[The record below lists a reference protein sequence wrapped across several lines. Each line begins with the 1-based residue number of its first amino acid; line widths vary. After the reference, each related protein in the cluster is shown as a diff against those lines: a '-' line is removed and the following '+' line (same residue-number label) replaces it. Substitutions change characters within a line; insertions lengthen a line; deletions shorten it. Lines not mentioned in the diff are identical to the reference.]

1 MATFQYEALDTK
13 TGKTEKGELPANSQA
28 EALARLQEMGLAPT
42 KCEESK
48 AVTKSKKSGKKKGA
62 GGRKK
67 GKKSAMDIEIPG
79 LGGGVNEK
87 VLTVFTRQLA
97 QLTSAGLPLLSGLTV
112 LERQEKNAALRRVL
126 GDLAEVIEGGG
137 TFSEGLNQHP
147 KVFNKLFVSMVK
159 AGELGGVLEV
169 VLDRLA
175 QFMEKAAR
183 IKGKVKAAM
192 FYPIAVL
199 VVAIAIMG
207 VLLVFVIPKF
217 KAVFADLTGAGGLHP
232 FTEFVLSISETVKT
246 NVFGTLTGAFA
257 FFLTLGM
264 LGQSKYGRF
273 VLDKLALFFPIIGPV
288 VEKVSIA
295 RFARTLGTLINSGV
309 PILQA
314 LNIVKDTSGNTV
326 IATAVQDVHDSVKEG
341 ETIVAPLE
349 ASRVFPPMVISM
361 VDVGE
366 KTGDMPQMLEKI
378 ADTYDE
384 EVDRSVEAMTSLIE
398 PVMIVFLAVIVGS
411 IVIAMFLPL
420 IQMIDTLGGE
430 GG

>member
-1 MATFQYEALDTK
+1 MAKFQYEALDTK
-13 TGKTEKGELPANSQA
+13 TGKSEKGELPANSQA

-42 KCEESK
+42 KVEEAK
-48 AVTKSKKSGKKKGA
+48 AEPKKGKGKAKKKA
-62 GGRKK
+62 GKK
-67 GKKSAMDIEIPG
+67 GKKGAMAMEINIG
-79 LGGGVNEK
+79 AAVNDK
-87 VLTVFTRQLA
+87 TLTIFTRQLA

-112 LERQEKNAALRRVL
+112 LARQEKNQTLKRVL
-126 GDLAEVIEGGG
+126 GELAEVIEGGG
-137 TFSEGLNQHP
+137 TFSEGLAQHP

-175 QFMEKAAR
+175 QFMEKAMR

-199 VVAIAIMG
+199 VVAVVIMAI
-207 VLLVFVIPKF
+207 LLIFVIPKF
-217 KAVFADLTGAGGLHP
+217 KDVFGDLTGEDGLP
-232 FTEFVLSISETVKT
+232 EFTEIVLSISDTVK
-246 NVFGTLTGAFA
+246 NNAFGTFTAIFA
-257 FFLTLGM
+257 FFLTLSM
-264 LGQSKYGRF
+264 LAKTKYGRF
-273 VLDKLALFFPIIGPV
+273 VLDKLALFFPIVGPV
-288 VEKVSIA
+288 VEKVAIA

-326 IATAVQDVHDSVKEG
+326 VAQAVQDVHDSVKEG

-384 EVDRSVEAMTSLIE
+384 EVDRAVESMTSLIE

-420 IQMIDTLGGE
+420 IRMIETIS
-430 GG
+430 

>member
-1 MATFQYEALDTK
+1 MAKFQYEALDTK

-42 KCEESK
+42 KCEEAK
-48 AVTKSKKSGKKKGA
+48 AEPKKGKGKAKKKA
-62 GGRKK
+62 GKK
-67 GKKSAMDIEIPG
+67 GKKGAMQLEINIG
-79 LGGGVNEK
+79 AAVNEK
-87 VLTVFTRQLA
+87 TLTIFTRQLA

-112 LERQEKNAALRRVL
+112 LARQEKNQTLKRVL
-126 GDLAEVIEGGG
+126 GELAEVIEGGG
-137 TFSEGLNQHP
+137 TFSEGLAQHP

-175 QFMEKAAR
+175 QFMEKAMR

-199 VVAIAIMG
+199 IVAIVIMAI
-207 VLLVFVIPKF
+207 LLIFVIPKF
-217 KAVFADLTGAGGLHP
+217 KDVFGDLTGEDGLP
-232 FTEFVLSISETVKT
+232 DFTQFVLDISDTVKE
-246 NVFGTLTGAFA
+246 NAFGTGTAMFA
-257 FFLTLGM
+257 FMLTLSMYGNT
-264 LGQSKYGRF
+264 KHGRF
-273 VLDKLALFFPIIGPV
+273 VLDKLALFFPIVGPV

-326 IATAVQDVHDSVKEG
+326 VAQAVQDVHDSVKEG

-384 EVDRSVEAMTSLIE
+384 EVDRAVESMTSLIE

-420 IQMIDTLGGE
+420 IKMIE
-430 GG
+430 SIS

>member
-1 MATFQYEALDTK
+1 MAKFQYEALDTK

-42 KCEESK
+42 KCEMAK
-48 AVTKSKKSGKKKGA
+48 AEPKKGKGKAKKKA
-62 GGRKK
+62 GKK
-67 GKKSAMDIEIPG
+67 GKKGAMQLEINIG
-79 LGGGVNEK
+79 AAVNEK
-87 VLTVFTRQLA
+87 TLTIFTRQLA

-112 LERQEKNAALRRVL
+112 LARQEKNQTLKRVL
-126 GDLAEVIEGGG
+126 GELAEVIEGGG
-137 TFSEGLNQHP
+137 TFSEGLAQHP

-175 QFMEKAAR
+175 QFMEKAMR

-199 VVAIAIMG
+199 IVAIVIMAI
-207 VLLVFVIPKF
+207 LLIFVIPKF
-217 KAVFADLTGAGGLHP
+217 KDVFGDLTGEDGLP
-232 FTEFVLSISETVKT
+232 EFTQFVLDISDTVKE
-246 NVFGTLTGAFA
+246 NAFGTATGMFA
-257 FFLTLGM
+257 FMLTLSLCGK
-264 LGQSKYGRF
+264 SKHGRF

-326 IATAVQDVHDSVKEG
+326 VAQAVQDVHDSVKEG

-384 EVDRSVEAMTSLIE
+384 EVDRAVESMTSLIE
-398 PVMIVFLAVIVGS
+398 PVMIVFLAVMVGS

-420 IQMIDTLGGE
+420 IKMIE
-430 GG
+430 SIS

>member
-1 MATFQYEALDTK
+1 MAKFQYEALDTK
-13 TGKTEKGELPANSQA
+13 TGKTERGELPANSQA

-42 KCEESK
+42 KCEEAK
-48 AVTKSKKSGKKKGA
+48 AEPKKGKGKAKKKA
-62 GGRKK
+62 GKK
-67 GKKSAMDIEIPG
+67 GKKGAMQLEINIG
-79 LGGGVNEK
+79 AAVNEK
-87 VLTVFTRQLA
+87 TLTIFTRQLA

-112 LERQEKNAALRRVL
+112 LARQEKNQTLKRVL
-126 GDLAEVIEGGG
+126 GELAEVIEGGG
-137 TFSEGLNQHP
+137 TFSEGLAQHP

-175 QFMEKAAR
+175 QFMEKAMR

-199 VVAIAIMG
+199 IVAIVIMAI
-207 VLLVFVIPKF
+207 LLIFVIPKF
-217 KAVFADLTGAGGLHP
+217 KDVFGDLTGDDGLP
-232 FTEFVLSISETVKT
+232 EFTQFVLDISDTVKE
-246 NVFGTLTGAFA
+246 NAFGTATGMFA
-257 FFLTLGM
+257 FM
-264 LGQSKYGRF
+264 LALSLCGKSKHGRF

-326 IATAVQDVHDSVKEG
+326 VAQAVQDVHDSVKEG

-384 EVDRSVEAMTSLIE
+384 EVDRAVESMTSLIE

-420 IQMIDTLGGE
+420 IRMIE
-430 GG
+430 SIS

>member
-1 MATFQYEALDTK
+1 MATFQYEAVNTQS
-13 TGKTEKGELPANSQA
+13 GKTEKGELPAASQA

-42 KCEESK
+42 KVEK
-48 AVTKSKKSGKKKGA
+48 AKAAPKKAKRGAAKGKKGA
-62 GGRKK
+62 KK
-67 GKKSAMDIEIPG
+67 GLGAMEINIPG
-79 LGGGVNEK
+79 LGGRVKEK
-87 VLTVFTRQLA
+87 NLTIFTRQLA
-97 QLTSAGLPLLSGLTV
+97 QLTSAGLPLLTGLKV
-112 LERQEKNAALRRVL
+112 LERQEKTPTLRRVL
-126 GDLAEVIEGGG
+126 GELSEVIEGGG
-137 TFSEGLNQHP
+137 TFSEGLAQHP

-175 QFMEKAAR
+175 MFMEKAMK

-199 VVAIAIMG
+199 VVAVVIMG
-207 VLLVFVIPKF
+207 ILMVFVIPKF
-217 KAVFADLTGAGGLHP
+217 KDVFADMMGTGLPAFTMVVLNISDVIRLHA
-232 FTEFVLSISETVKT
+232 V
-246 NVFGTLTGAFA
+246 GTLTGIFA
-257 FFLTLGM
+257 FFFALAM
-264 LGQSKYGRF
+264 IGRTNF
-273 VLDKLALFFPIIGPV
+273 GRYILDKMSLLFPVIGPV
-288 VEKVSIA
+288 VERVAIA

-314 LNIVKDTSGNTV
+314 LNIVKDTSGNV
-326 IATAVQDVHDSVKEG
+326 VVARAVQDVHDSVKEG

-366 KTGDMPQMLEKI
+366 KTGDMPQMLEKV

-384 EVDRSVEAMTSLIE
+384 EVDRAVESLTSLIE
-398 PVMIVFLAVIVGS
+398 PIMIVFLAVIVGS

-420 IQMIDTLGGE
+420 IAMIE
-430 GG
+430 GMGDA

>member
-1 MATFQYEALDTK
+1 MAKFQYEALDTK

-42 KCEESK
+42 KCEEAK
-48 AVTKSKKSGKKKGA
+48 AEPKKGKGKAKKKA
-62 GGRKK
+62 GKK
-67 GKKSAMDIEIPG
+67 GKKGAMQLEINIG
-79 LGGGVNEK
+79 AAVNEK
-87 VLTVFTRQLA
+87 TLTIFTRQLA

-112 LERQEKNAALRRVL
+112 LARQEKNQTLKRVL
-126 GDLAEVIEGGG
+126 GELAEVIEGGG
-137 TFSEGLNQHP
+137 TFSEGLAQHP

-175 QFMEKAAR
+175 QFMDKAMR

-199 VVAIAIMG
+199 IVAIVIMAI
-207 VLLVFVIPKF
+207 LLIFVIPKF
-217 KAVFADLTGAGGLHP
+217 KDVFGDLTGDDGLP
-232 FTEFVLSISETVKT
+232 EFTQFVLDISDTVKE
-246 NVFGTLTGAFA
+246 NAFGTATGMFA
-257 FFLTLGM
+257 FMLTLSLCGK
-264 LGQSKYGRF
+264 SKHGRF

-326 IATAVQDVHDSVKEG
+326 VAQAVQDVHDSVKEG

-384 EVDRSVEAMTSLIE
+384 AVDRAVESMTSLIE

-420 IQMIDTLGGE
+420 IRMIE
-430 GG
+430 SIS

>member
-1 MATFQYEALDTK
+1 MAKFQYEALDTK
-13 TGKTEKGELPANSQA
+13 TGKSEKGELPANSQA

-42 KCEESK
+42 KVEEAK
-48 AVTKSKKSGKKKGA
+48 AEPKKGKAKKKAKKKA
-62 GGRKK
+62 GKK
-67 GKKSAMDIEIPG
+67 GKKGAMAMEINIG
-79 LGGGVNEK
+79 AAVNDK
-87 VLTVFTRQLA
+87 TLTIFTRQLA

-112 LERQEKNAALRRVL
+112 LARQEKNQTLKRVL
-126 GDLAEVIEGGG
+126 GELAEVIEGGG
-137 TFSEGLNQHP
+137 TFSEGLAQHP

-175 QFMEKAAR
+175 QFMEKAMR

-199 VVAIAIMG
+199 VVAVVIMAI
-207 VLLVFVIPKF
+207 LLIFVIPKF
-217 KAVFADLTGAGGLHP
+217 KDVFGDLTGEDGLP
-232 FTEFVLSISETVKT
+232 EFTEIVLSISDTVK
-246 NVFGTLTGAFA
+246 NNAFGTFTAIFA
-257 FFLTLGM
+257 FFLTLSM
-264 LGQSKYGRF
+264 LAKTKYGRF
-273 VLDKLALFFPIIGPV
+273 VLDKLALFFPIVGPV
-288 VEKVSIA
+288 VEKVAIA

-326 IATAVQDVHDSVKEG
+326 VAQAVQDVHDSVKEG

-384 EVDRSVEAMTSLIE
+384 EVDRAVESMTSLIE

-420 IQMIDTLGGE
+420 IRMIETIS
-430 GG
+430 

>member
-1 MATFQYEALDTK
+1 MAKFQYEALDTK

-42 KCEESK
+42 KCEEAK
-48 AVTKSKKSGKKKGA
+48 AEPKKGKGKAKKKA
-62 GGRKK
+62 GKK
-67 GKKSAMDIEIPG
+67 GKKGAMQLEINIG
-79 LGGGVNEK
+79 AAVNEK
-87 VLTVFTRQLA
+87 TLTIFTRQLA

-112 LERQEKNAALRRVL
+112 LARQEKNQTLKRVL
-126 GDLAEVIEGGG
+126 GELAEVIEGGG
-137 TFSEGLNQHP
+137 TFSEGLAQHP

-175 QFMEKAAR
+175 QFMEKAMR

-199 VVAIAIMG
+199 IVAIVIMAI
-207 VLLVFVIPKF
+207 LLIFVIPKF
-217 KAVFADLTGAGGLHP
+217 KDVFGDLTGDDGLP
-232 FTEFVLSISETVKT
+232 EFTQFVLDISDTVKE
-246 NVFGTLTGAFA
+246 NAFGTATGMFA
-257 FFLTLGM
+257 FMLTLSLCGK
-264 LGQSKYGRF
+264 SKHGRF

-288 VEKVSIA
+288 VAKVSIA

-326 IATAVQDVHDSVKEG
+326 VAQAVQDVHDSVKEG

-384 EVDRSVEAMTSLIE
+384 EVDRAVESMTSLIE

-420 IQMIDTLGGE
+420 IRMIE
-430 GG
+430 SIS

>member
-1 MATFQYEALDTK
+1 MATFQYEALNAK
-13 TGKTEKGELPANSQA
+13 SGKTEKGELNVASQS
-28 EALARLQEMGLAPT
+28 EALARLQEMGLAPI
-42 KCEESK
+42 KVDPVKKEG
-48 AVTKSKKSGKKKGA
+48 SKKAKAKRGAPKGKKGA
-62 GGRKK
+62 KK
-67 GKKSAMDIEIPG
+67 GLGDVEINIPG
-79 LGGGVNEK
+79 LSGRVKEK
-87 VLTVFTRQLA
+87 NLTIFTRQLA
-97 QLTSAGLPLLSGLTV
+97 QLTSAGLPLLSGLRV
-112 LERQEKNAALRRVL
+112 LERQEKNPTLRRVL
-126 GDLAEVIEGGG
+126 GELSEVIEGGG
-137 TFSEGLNQHP
+137 TFSEGLAQHT

-175 QFMEKAAR
+175 QFMEKAMR

-199 VVAIAIMG
+199 VVAIVIMAI
-207 VLLVFVIPKF
+207 LLVFVIPKF
-217 KAVFADLTGAGGLHP
+217 KDVFSEMMGTGLPA
-232 FTEFVLSISETVKT
+232 FTT
-246 NVFGTLTGAFA
+246 
-257 FFLTLGM
+257 
-264 LGQSKYGRF
+264 F
-273 VLDKLALFFPIIGPV
+273 VLDISDTVKNNAIGTLAGMLATMFTFAMIGRSNYGRYILDKMSLFFPIIGPV
-288 VEKVSIA
+288 VEKVAIA

-314 LNIVKDTSGNTV
+314 LNIVKDTSGNV
-326 IATAVQDVHDSVKEG
+326 VVARAVQDVHDSVKEG

-384 EVDRSVEAMTSLIE
+384 EVDRAVESLTSLIE
-398 PVMIVFLAVIVGS
+398 PIMIVFLAVIVGG

-420 IQMIDTLGGE
+420 IKMIE
-430 GG
+430 GIE

>member
-1 MATFQYEALDTK
+1 MAKFQYEALDTK
-13 TGKTEKGELPANSQA
+13 TGKTERGELPANSQA

-42 KCEESK
+42 KCEEAK
-48 AVTKSKKSGKKKGA
+48 AEPKKGKGKAKKKA
-62 GGRKK
+62 RKK
-67 GKKSAMDIEIPG
+67 GKKGAMQLEINIG
-79 LGGGVNEK
+79 AAVNEK
-87 VLTVFTRQLA
+87 TLTIFTRQLA

-112 LERQEKNAALRRVL
+112 LARQEKNQTLKRVL
-126 GDLAEVIEGGG
+126 GELAEVIEGGG
-137 TFSEGLNQHP
+137 TFSEGLAQHP

-175 QFMEKAAR
+175 QFMEKAMR

-199 VVAIAIMG
+199 IVAIVIMAI
-207 VLLVFVIPKF
+207 LLIFVIPKF
-217 KAVFADLTGAGGLHP
+217 KDVFGDLTGDDGLP
-232 FTEFVLSISETVKT
+232 EFTQFVLDISDTVKE
-246 NVFGTLTGAFA
+246 NAFGTATGMFA
-257 FFLTLGM
+257 FMLTLSLCGK
-264 LGQSKYGRF
+264 SKHGRF

-326 IATAVQDVHDSVKEG
+326 VAQAVQDVHDSVKEG

-384 EVDRSVEAMTSLIE
+384 EVDRAVESMTSLIE

-420 IQMIDTLGGE
+420 IRMIE
-430 GG
+430 SIS

>member
-1 MATFQYEALDTK
+1 MATFQYEALNAQS
-13 TGKTEKGELPANSQA
+13 GKTEKGELNVGSQA
-28 EALARLQEMGLAPT
+28 EALARLQEMGLAPI
-42 KCEESK
+42 KVDPVKKEGPKK
-48 AVTKSKKSGKKKGA
+48 AKAKRGAAKGKKGA
-62 GGRKK
+62 KK
-67 GKKSAMDIEIPG
+67 GLGDMEINIPG
-79 LGGGVNEK
+79 LGGRVKEK
-87 VLTVFTRQLA
+87 NLTIFTRQLA
-97 QLTSAGLPLLSGLTV
+97 QLTSAGLPLLSGLRV
-112 LERQEKNAALRRVL
+112 LERQEKTPTLRRVV

-137 TFSEGLNQHP
+137 TFSEGLAQNP

-175 QFMEKAAR
+175 QFMEKAMR

-199 VVAIAIMG
+199 VVAIVIMG

-217 KAVFADLTGAGGLHP
+217 KDVFAEMMGTGLP
-232 FTEFVLSISETVKT
+232 RFTEIVLDISDVVRL
-246 NVFGTLTGAFA
+246 NAMGTLSGMFA
-257 FFLTLGM
+257 CMFTFAM
-264 LGQSKYGRF
+264 VGRTHF
-273 VLDKLALFFPIIGPV
+273 GRYILDKMSLLFPIIGPV
-288 VEKVSIA
+288 VEKVAIA

-314 LNIVKDTSGNTV
+314 LNIVKDTSGNV
-326 IATAVQDVHDSVKEG
+326 VVSRAVQDVHDSVKEG

-384 EVDRSVEAMTSLIE
+384 EVDRAVESLTSLIE
-398 PVMIVFLAVIVGS
+398 PIMIVFLAVIVGG

-420 IQMIDTLGGE
+420 IKLIE
-430 GG
+430 NIS

>member
-1 MATFQYEALDTK
+1 MAKFQYEALDTK
-13 TGKTEKGELPANSQA
+13 TGKTERGELPANSQT

-42 KCEESK
+42 KCEEAK
-48 AVTKSKKSGKKKGA
+48 AEPKKGKGKAKKKA
-62 GGRKK
+62 GKK
-67 GKKSAMDIEIPG
+67 GKKGAMQLEINIG
-79 LGGGVNEK
+79 AAVNEK
-87 VLTVFTRQLA
+87 TLTIFTRQLA

-112 LERQEKNAALRRVL
+112 LARQEKNQTLKRVL
-126 GDLAEVIEGGG
+126 GELAEVIEGGG
-137 TFSEGLNQHP
+137 TFSEGLAQHP

-175 QFMEKAAR
+175 QFMEKAMR

-199 VVAIAIMG
+199 IVAIVIMAI
-207 VLLVFVIPKF
+207 LLIFVIPKF
-217 KAVFADLTGAGGLHP
+217 KDVFGDLTGEDGLP
-232 FTEFVLSISETVKT
+232 DFTQFVLDISDTVKE
-246 NVFGTLTGAFA
+246 NAFGTATGMFA
-257 FFLTLGM
+257 FMLTLSLCGK
-264 LGQSKYGRF
+264 SKHGRF

-326 IATAVQDVHDSVKEG
+326 VAQAVQDVHDSVKEG

-384 EVDRSVEAMTSLIE
+384 EVDRAVESMTSLIE

-420 IQMIDTLGGE
+420 IRMIE
-430 GG
+430 SIS

>member
-1 MATFQYEALDTK
+1 MAKFQYEALDTK
-13 TGKTEKGELPANSQA
+13 TGKTEKGELPAGSQA

-42 KCEESK
+42 KVEEAK
-48 AVTKSKKSGKKKGA
+48 AEPKKGKGKAKKKG
-62 GGRKK
+62 GKK
-67 GKKSAMDIEIPG
+67 GKKAGMSMEITIGAP
-79 LGGGVNEK
+79 VNEK
-87 VLTVFTRQLA
+87 TLTIFTRQLA

-112 LERQEKNAALRRVL
+112 LSRQEKNQTLKRVL
-126 GDLAEVIEGGG
+126 GELAEVIEGGG
-137 TFSEGLNQHP
+137 TFSEGLAQHP
-147 KVFNKLFVSMVK
+147 KVFNKLFISMVK

-175 QFMEKAAR
+175 QFQEKAMR

-199 VVAIAIMG
+199 VVAVVIMAI
-207 VLLVFVIPKF
+207 LLIFVIPKF
-217 KAVFADLTGAGGLHP
+217 KDVFGDLTGDDGLPEFTQFVLDISDTVKNNAFGTFTAVFAFFWT
-232 FTEFVLSISETVKT
+232 LSMAAKT
-246 NVFGTLTGAFA
+246 
-257 FFLTLGM
+257 
-264 LGQSKYGRF
+264 KYGRF

-288 VEKVSIA
+288 VEKGAIA

-326 IATAVQDVHDSVKEG
+326 VAQAVQDVHDSVKEG

-384 EVDRSVEAMTSLIE
+384 EVDRAVESMTSLIE

-420 IQMIDTLGGE
+420 IRMIETIS
-430 GG
+430 

>member
-1 MATFQYEALDTK
+1 MAKFQYEALDTK
-13 TGKTEKGELPANSQA
+13 TGKTERGELPATSQA

-42 KCEESK
+42 KCEEAK
-48 AVTKSKKSGKKKGA
+48 AEPKKGKGKAKKKA
-62 GGRKK
+62 GKK
-67 GKKSAMDIEIPG
+67 GKKGAMQLEINIG
-79 LGGGVNEK
+79 AAVNEK
-87 VLTVFTRQLA
+87 TLTIFTRQLA

-112 LERQEKNAALRRVL
+112 LARQEKNQTLKRVL
-126 GDLAEVIEGGG
+126 GELAEVIEGGG
-137 TFSEGLNQHP
+137 TFSEGLAQHP

-175 QFMEKAAR
+175 QFMEKAMR

-199 VVAIAIMG
+199 IVAIVIMAI
-207 VLLVFVIPKF
+207 LLIFVIPKF
-217 KAVFADLTGAGGLHP
+217 KDVFGDLTGDDGLP
-232 FTEFVLSISETVKT
+232 EFTQFVLDISDTVKE
-246 NVFGTLTGAFA
+246 NAFGTATGMFA
-257 FFLTLGM
+257 FMLTLSLCGK
-264 LGQSKYGRF
+264 SKHGRF

-326 IATAVQDVHDSVKEG
+326 VAQAVQDVHDSVKEG

-384 EVDRSVEAMTSLIE
+384 EVDRAVESMTSLIE

-420 IQMIDTLGGE
+420 IRMIE
-430 GG
+430 SIS

>member
-1 MATFQYEALDTK
+1 MATFQYEAVNTK
-13 TGKTEKGELPANSQA
+13 SGKTEKGELPAASQA

-42 KCEESK
+42 KVEK
-48 AVTKSKKSGKKKGA
+48 AKINPKKAKRGKGKKKGKKKGFGQMELSIPGM
-62 GGRKK
+62 GGRVK
-67 GKKSAMDIEIPG
+67 
-79 LGGGVNEK
+79 EK
-87 VLTVFTRQLA
+87 ILTIFTRQLA
-97 QLTSAGLPLLSGLTV
+97 QLTSAGLPLLTGLKV
-112 LERQEKNAALRRVL
+112 LEKQEKDVTLRRVL
-126 GDLAEVIEGGG
+126 GELSEVIEGGG
-137 TFSEGLNQHP
+137 TFSEGLAQHP

-175 QFMEKAAR
+175 MFMEKAMK

-199 VVAIAIMG
+199 VVAVVIMG
-207 VLLVFVIPKF
+207 ILLVFVIPKF
-217 KAVFADLTGAGGLHP
+217 KDVFADMLGKDGLP
-232 FTEFVLSISETVKT
+232 DFTEFVLAISDTVRL
-246 NVFGTLTGAFA
+246 NAMGTMCGAFA
-257 FFLTLGM
+257 CFFTFSM
-264 LGQSKYGRF
+264 IGRTDF
-273 VLDKLALFFPIIGPV
+273 GRYILDKMSLLFPVIGPV
-288 VEKVSIA
+288 VERVAIA

-314 LNIVKDTSGNTV
+314 LNIVKDTSGNV
-326 IATAVQDVHDSVKEG
+326 VVARAVQAVHDSVREG
-341 ETIVAPLE
+341 ETIVAPLD

-384 EVDRSVEAMTSLIE
+384 EVDRAVESLTSLIE
-398 PVMIVFLAVIVGS
+398 PIMIVFLAVIVGG

-420 IQMIDTLGGE
+420 IVMIESLGGAE
-430 GG
+430 

>member
-1 MATFQYEALDTK
+1 MAKFQYEALDTK
-13 TGKTEKGELPANSQA
+13 TGRTEKGELPANSQA

-42 KCEESK
+42 KCEEAK
-48 AVTKSKKSGKKKGA
+48 AEPKKGKGKAKKKA
-62 GGRKK
+62 GKK
-67 GKKSAMDIEIPG
+67 GKKGAMQLEINIG
-79 LGGGVNEK
+79 AAVNEK
-87 VLTVFTRQLA
+87 TLTIFTRQLA

-112 LERQEKNAALRRVL
+112 LARQEKNQTLKRVL
-126 GDLAEVIEGGG
+126 GELAEVIEGGG
-137 TFSEGLNQHP
+137 TFSEGLAQHP

-175 QFMEKAAR
+175 QFMEKAMR

-199 VVAIAIMG
+199 IVAIVIMAI
-207 VLLVFVIPKF
+207 LLIFVIPKF
-217 KAVFADLTGAGGLHP
+217 KDVFGDLTGDDGLP
-232 FTEFVLSISETVKT
+232 EFTQFVLDISDTVKE
-246 NVFGTLTGAFA
+246 NAFGTATGMFA
-257 FFLTLGM
+257 FMLTLSLCGK
-264 LGQSKYGRF
+264 SKHGRF

-326 IATAVQDVHDSVKEG
+326 VAQAVQDVHDSVKEG

-384 EVDRSVEAMTSLIE
+384 EVDRAVESMTSLIE

-420 IQMIDTLGGE
+420 IRMIE
-430 GG
+430 SIS

>member
-1 MATFQYEALDTK
+1 MAKFQYEALDTK

-42 KCEESK
+42 KCEEAK
-48 AVTKSKKSGKKKGA
+48 ASPKKGKGKAKKKA
-62 GGRKK
+62 GKK
-67 GKKSAMDIEIPG
+67 GKKGAMQIEINIG
-79 LGGGVNEK
+79 AAVNEK
-87 VLTVFTRQLA
+87 TLTIFTRQLA

-112 LERQEKNAALRRVL
+112 LARQEKNQTLKRVL
-126 GDLAEVIEGGG
+126 GELAEVIEGGG
-137 TFSEGLNQHP
+137 TFSEGLAQHP

-175 QFMEKAAR
+175 QFMEKAMR

-199 VVAIAIMG
+199 IVAIVIMAI
-207 VLLVFVIPKF
+207 LLIFVIPKF
-217 KAVFADLTGAGGLHP
+217 KDVFGDLTGEDGLP
-232 FTEFVLSISETVKT
+232 EFTQFVLDISDTVKD
-246 NVFGTLTGAFA
+246 NAFGTATGMFA
-257 FFLTLGM
+257 FMLTLSLCGK
-264 LGQSKYGRF
+264 SKHGRF

-326 IATAVQDVHDSVKEG
+326 VAQAVQDVHDSVKEG

-384 EVDRSVEAMTSLIE
+384 EVDRAVESMTSLIE

-420 IQMIDTLGGE
+420 IKMIETIS
-430 GG
+430 

>member
-1 MATFQYEALDTK
+1 MAMEINIGAAVNDK
-13 TGKTEKGELPANSQA
+13 T
-28 EALARLQEMGLAPT
+28 
-42 KCEESK
+42 
-48 AVTKSKKSGKKKGA
+48 
-62 GGRKK
+62 
-67 GKKSAMDIEIPG
+67 
-79 LGGGVNEK
+79 
-87 VLTVFTRQLA
+87 LTIFTRQLA

-112 LERQEKNAALRRVL
+112 LARQEKNQTLKRVL
-126 GDLAEVIEGGG
+126 GELAEVIEGGG
-137 TFSEGLNQHP
+137 TFSEGLAQHP

-175 QFMEKAAR
+175 QFMEKAMR

-199 VVAIAIMG
+199 VVAVVIMAI
-207 VLLVFVIPKF
+207 LLIFVIPKF
-217 KAVFADLTGAGGLHP
+217 KDVFGDLTGEDGLP
-232 FTEFVLSISETVKT
+232 EFTEIVLSISDTVK
-246 NVFGTLTGAFA
+246 NNAFGTFTAIFA
-257 FFLTLGM
+257 FFLTLSM
-264 LGQSKYGRF
+264 LAKTKYGRF
-273 VLDKLALFFPIIGPV
+273 VLDKLALFFPIVGPV
-288 VEKVSIA
+288 VEKVAIA

-326 IATAVQDVHDSVKEG
+326 VAQAVQDVHDSVKEG

-384 EVDRSVEAMTSLIE
+384 EVDRAVESMTSLIE

-420 IQMIDTLGGE
+420 IRMIETIS
-430 GG
+430 

>member
-1 MATFQYEALDTK
+1 MAKFQYEALDTK
-13 TGKTEKGELPANSQA
+13 TGKSEKGELPANSQA

-42 KCEESK
+42 KVEEAK
-48 AVTKSKKSGKKKGA
+48 AEPKKGKGKTKKKA
-62 GGRKK
+62 SKK
-67 GKKSAMDIEIPG
+67 GKKGAMAMEINIG
-79 LGGGVNEK
+79 AAVNDK
-87 VLTVFTRQLA
+87 TLTIFTRQLA

-112 LERQEKNAALRRVL
+112 LARQEKNQTLKRVL
-126 GDLAEVIEGGG
+126 GELAEVIEGGG
-137 TFSEGLNQHP
+137 TFSEGLAQHP

-175 QFMEKAAR
+175 QFMEKAMR

-199 VVAIAIMG
+199 VVAVVIMAI
-207 VLLVFVIPKF
+207 LLIFVIPKF
-217 KAVFADLTGAGGLHP
+217 KDVFGDLTGEDGLP
-232 FTEFVLSISETVKT
+232 EFTEIVLSISDTVK
-246 NVFGTLTGAFA
+246 NNAFGTFTAIFA
-257 FFLTLGM
+257 FFLTLSM
-264 LGQSKYGRF
+264 LAKTKYGRF
-273 VLDKLALFFPIIGPV
+273 VLDKLALFFPIVGPV
-288 VEKVSIA
+288 VEKVAIA

-326 IATAVQDVHDSVKEG
+326 VAQAVQDVHDSVKEG

-384 EVDRSVEAMTSLIE
+384 EVDRAVESMTSLIE

-420 IQMIDTLGGE
+420 IRMIETIS
-430 GG
+430 

>member
-1 MATFQYEALDTK
+1 MAKFQYEALDTK

-42 KCEESK
+42 KCEEAK
-48 AVTKSKKSGKKKGA
+48 AEPKKGKGKAKKKA
-62 GGRKK
+62 GKK
-67 GKKSAMDIEIPG
+67 GKKGAMQIEINIG
-79 LGGGVNEK
+79 AAVNEK
-87 VLTVFTRQLA
+87 TLTIFTRQLA

-112 LERQEKNAALRRVL
+112 LARQEKNQVLKRVL
-126 GDLAEVIEGGG
+126 GELAEVIEGGG
-137 TFSEGLNQHP
+137 TFSEGLAQHP

-175 QFMEKAAR
+175 QFMEKAMR

-199 VVAIAIMG
+199 IVAIVIMAI
-207 VLLVFVIPKF
+207 LLIFVIPKF
-217 KAVFADLTGAGGLHP
+217 KDVFGDLTGDDGLP
-232 FTEFVLSISETVKT
+232 EFTQFVLDISDTVKD
-246 NVFGTLTGAFA
+246 NAFGTATGMFA
-257 FFLTLGM
+257 FMLTLSLCGK
-264 LGQSKYGRF
+264 SKHGRF

-326 IATAVQDVHDSVKEG
+326 VAQAVQDVHDSVKEG

-384 EVDRSVEAMTSLIE
+384 EVDRAVESMTSLIE

-420 IQMIDTLGGE
+420 IRMIE
-430 GG
+430 SIS

>member
-1 MATFQYEALDTK
+1 MAKFQYEALDTK

-42 KCEESK
+42 KCEEAK
-48 AVTKSKKSGKKKGA
+48 ASPKKGKGKAKKKA
-62 GGRKK
+62 GKK
-67 GKKSAMDIEIPG
+67 GKKGAMQIEINIG
-79 LGGGVNEK
+79 AAVNEK
-87 VLTVFTRQLA
+87 TLTIFTRQLA

-112 LERQEKNAALRRVL
+112 LSRQEKNQTLKRVL
-126 GDLAEVIEGGG
+126 GELAEVIEGGG
-137 TFSEGLNQHP
+137 TFSEGLAQHP

-175 QFMEKAAR
+175 QFMEKAMR

-199 VVAIAIMG
+199 IVAIVIMAI
-207 VLLVFVIPKF
+207 LLIFVIPKF
-217 KAVFADLTGAGGLHP
+217 KDVFGDLTGEDGLP
-232 FTEFVLSISETVKT
+232 EFTQFVLDISDTVKD
-246 NVFGTLTGAFA
+246 NAFGTFTAMFA
-257 FFLTLGM
+257 FMLTLSLCG
-264 LGQSKYGRF
+264 KTKHGRF

-326 IATAVQDVHDSVKEG
+326 VAQAVQDVHDSVKEG

-384 EVDRSVEAMTSLIE
+384 EVDRAVESMTSLIE

-420 IQMIDTLGGE
+420 IKMIETIS
-430 GG
+430 

>member
-1 MATFQYEALDTK
+1 MAKFQYEALDTK
-13 TGKTEKGELPANSQA
+13 TGKSEKGELPANSQA

-42 KCEESK
+42 KVEEAK
-48 AVTKSKKSGKKKGA
+48 AEPKKGKGKAKKKA
-62 GGRKK
+62 GKK
-67 GKKSAMDIEIPG
+67 GKKGAMAMEINIG
-79 LGGGVNEK
+79 AAVNDK
-87 VLTVFTRQLA
+87 TLTIFTRQLA

-112 LERQEKNAALRRVL
+112 LARQEKNQTLKRVL
-126 GDLAEVIEGGG
+126 GELAEVIEGGG
-137 TFSEGLNQHP
+137 TFSEGLAQHP

-175 QFMEKAAR
+175 QFMEKAMR

-199 VVAIAIMG
+199 VVAVVIMAI
-207 VLLVFVIPKF
+207 LLIFVIPKF
-217 KAVFADLTGAGGLHP
+217 KDVFGDLTGEDGLP
-232 FTEFVLSISETVKT
+232 EFTEIVLSISDTVK
-246 NVFGTLTGAFA
+246 NNAFGTFTAIFA
-257 FFLTLGM
+257 FFLTLSM
-264 LGQSKYGRF
+264 LAKTKYGRF
-273 VLDKLALFFPIIGPV
+273 VLDKLALFFPIVGPV
-288 VEKVSIA
+288 VEKVAIA

-326 IATAVQDVHDSVKEG
+326 VAQAVQDVHDSVKEG

-384 EVDRSVEAMTSLIE
+384 EVDRAVESMTSLIE

-420 IQMIDTLGGE
+420 IKMIETIS
-430 GG
+430 

>member
-1 MATFQYEALDTK
+1 MAKFQYEALDTK

-42 KCEESK
+42 KCEMAKVEPKKGKGK
-48 AVTKSKKSGKKKGA
+48 AKKKA
-62 GGRKK
+62 GKK
-67 GKKSAMDIEIPG
+67 GKKGAMQLEINIG
-79 LGGGVNEK
+79 AAVNEK
-87 VLTVFTRQLA
+87 TLTIFTRQLA

-112 LERQEKNAALRRVL
+112 LARQEKNQTLKRVL
-126 GDLAEVIEGGG
+126 GELAEVIEGGG
-137 TFSEGLNQHP
+137 TFSEGLAQHP

-175 QFMEKAAR
+175 QFMEKAMR

-199 VVAIAIMG
+199 IVAIVIMAI
-207 VLLVFVIPKF
+207 LLIFVIPKF
-217 KAVFADLTGAGGLHP
+217 KDVFGDLTGEDGLP
-232 FTEFVLSISETVKT
+232 EFTQFVLDISDTVKD
-246 NVFGTLTGAFA
+246 NAFGTATGMFA
-257 FFLTLGM
+257 FMLTLSLCGK
-264 LGQSKYGRF
+264 SKHGRF

-326 IATAVQDVHDSVKEG
+326 VAQAVQDVHDSVKEG

-384 EVDRSVEAMTSLIE
+384 EVDRAVESMTSLIE

-420 IQMIDTLGGE
+420 IKMIE
-430 GG
+430 SIS

>member
-1 MATFQYEALDTK
+1 MAKFQYEALDTK
-13 TGKTEKGELPANSQA
+13 TGKSEKGELPANSQA

-42 KCEESK
+42 KVEVAK
-48 AVTKSKKSGKKKGA
+48 AEPKKGKGKTKKKA
-62 GGRKK
+62 SKK
-67 GKKSAMDIEIPG
+67 GKKGAMAMEINIG
-79 LGGGVNEK
+79 AAVNDK
-87 VLTVFTRQLA
+87 TLTIFTRQLA

-112 LERQEKNAALRRVL
+112 LARQEKNQTLKRVL
-126 GDLAEVIEGGG
+126 GELAEVIEGGG
-137 TFSEGLNQHP
+137 TFSEGLAQHP

-175 QFMEKAAR
+175 QFMEKAMR

-199 VVAIAIMG
+199 VVAVVIMAI
-207 VLLVFVIPKF
+207 LLIFVIPKF
-217 KAVFADLTGAGGLHP
+217 KDVFGDLTGEDGLP
-232 FTEFVLSISETVKT
+232 EFTEIVLSISDTVK
-246 NVFGTLTGAFA
+246 NNAFGTFTAIFA
-257 FFLTLGM
+257 FFLTLSM
-264 LGQSKYGRF
+264 LAKTKYGRF
-273 VLDKLALFFPIIGPV
+273 VLDKLALFFPIVGPV
-288 VEKVSIA
+288 VEKVAIA

-326 IATAVQDVHDSVKEG
+326 VAQAVQDVHDSVKEG

-384 EVDRSVEAMTSLIE
+384 EVDRAVESMTSLIE

-420 IQMIDTLGGE
+420 IKMIETIS
-430 GG
+430 

>member
-1 MATFQYEALDTK
+1 MARFQYEALDTK

-42 KCEESK
+42 KCEEAK
-48 AVTKSKKSGKKKGA
+48 AEPKKGKGKAKKKA
-62 GGRKK
+62 GKK
-67 GKKSAMDIEIPG
+67 GKKGAMQLEINIG
-79 LGGGVNEK
+79 AAVNEK
-87 VLTVFTRQLA
+87 TLTIFTRQLA

-112 LERQEKNAALRRVL
+112 LARQEKNQTLKRVL
-126 GDLAEVIEGGG
+126 GELAEVIEGGG
-137 TFSEGLNQHP
+137 TFSEGLAQHP

-175 QFMEKAAR
+175 QFMEKAMR

-199 VVAIAIMG
+199 IVAIVIMAI
-207 VLLVFVIPKF
+207 LLIFVIPKF
-217 KAVFADLTGAGGLHP
+217 KDVFGDLTGDDGLP
-232 FTEFVLSISETVKT
+232 EFTQFVLDISDTVKE
-246 NVFGTLTGAFA
+246 NAFGTATGMFA
-257 FFLTLGM
+257 FMLTLSLCGK
-264 LGQSKYGRF
+264 SKHGRF

-326 IATAVQDVHDSVKEG
+326 VAQAVQDVHDSVKEG

-384 EVDRSVEAMTSLIE
+384 EVDRAVESMTSLIE

-420 IQMIDTLGGE
+420 IRMIE
-430 GG
+430 SIS